1 MVRLCYEKDG
11 YIFILTIDDSLMT
24 NIKTRIL
31 LGRTSVTFTKMEL
44 DVVTVKSI
52 PMVPF
57 DVYRM
62 YQIPD
67 MGKRIHLNVPISQ
80 MDWIAPTVAELSVII
95 YVEG

>member
-1 MVRLCYEKDG
+1 MVRLCYEQAG
-11 YIFILTIDDSLMT
+11 YIVILTIDDSLMT

-31 LGRTSVTFTKMEL
+31 LGRTSVTLIKMEL
-44 DVVTVKSI
+44 DVVTTKSVA
-52 PMVPF
+52 MVPF

-67 MGKRIHLNVPISQ
+67 MGKRIHLNVPIAQ
-80 MDWIAPTVAELSVII
+80 MDWIAPTVAELAVII